1 LCCLKDENVSDK
13 PRDDIVRKY
22 FNIYVVPFV
31 FRKTTKI
38 LTIFLTVC
46 LVIIGIFSSIKLLR
60 GLNQNVS
67 LVEGSDLF
75 DYFNTLYDYGNAGP
89 PGYVIFNNVNYSDPL
104 NLEKMELINAE
115 LAGLNNTIQSPI
127 YSWVTPFKN
136 FIAGGVWSDSC
147 DSKLA
152 SILPFDD

>member
-1 LCCLKDENVSDK
+1 MCCLKDEEVSDK

-31 FRKTTKI
+31 FRKSTKI
-38 LTIFLTVC
+38 LTIFITIC
-46 LVIIGIFSSIKLLR
+46 LCTIGGFSCVKLLR

-67 LVEGSDLF
+67 LVEGSDIF
-75 DYFNTLYDYGNAGP
+75 DYFNALYDYGNAGP
-89 PGYVIFNNVNYSDPL
+89 PGYVIFKNVNYSDPH
-104 NLEKMELINAE
+104 NLEQMELIDAE
-115 LAGLNNTIQSPI
+115 LAGLNDTIQSPI

-136 FIAGGVWSDSC
+136 FIAGGVWSDAC

>member
-1 LCCLKDENVSDK
+1 M
-13 PRDDIVRKY
+13 
-22 FNIYVVPFV
+22 YVVPFV

-38 LTIFLTVC
+38 LTIFITIC
-46 LVIIGIFSSIKLLR
+46 LVTIGGFSCVKLLR

-67 LVEGSDLF
+67 LVEGSDIF
-75 DYFNTLYDYGNAGP
+75 DYFNTLFDYGNAGP
-89 PGYVIFNNVNYSDPL
+89 PGYVIFNNVNYSDPH
-104 NLEKMELINAE
+104 NLEQMELIDAE

-136 FIAGGVWSDSC
+136 FISEGVWSDAC

-152 SILPFDD
+152 SILPFDDQMRMFVKVKVES